1 MSKRRAADEASVS
14 GSDDEGS
21 SQASSSSADE
31 RKSAPASPAAK
42 KSSKA
47 ASSSAAAATRPSYA
61 ITEEEEEADWNTA
74 RDEAEEAAAL
84 QAQLSGQKPNKK
96 RRLQKT
102 ADVEATSKALNYRSV
117 QLGQCI
123 CDRPSLR
130 PPRLARI

>member
-1 MSKRRAADEASVS
+1 MSKRRATDEASVS

-42 KSSKA
+42 KSSKAA

-117 QLGQCI
+117 QLGQWH
-123 CDRPSLR
+123 
-130 PPRLARI
+130 